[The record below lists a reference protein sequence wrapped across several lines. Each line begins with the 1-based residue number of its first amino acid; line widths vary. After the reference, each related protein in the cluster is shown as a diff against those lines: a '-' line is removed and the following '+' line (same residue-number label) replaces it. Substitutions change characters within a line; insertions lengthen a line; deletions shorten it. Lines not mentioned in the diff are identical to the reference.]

1 MDRQN
6 VTQEDEGKRVVNFQG
21 DKIGVVKQ
29 VDDGTAHVDP
39 DPGITDQIR
48 SKLGWNDAD
57 QSDYMLQEDR
67 ISTVT
72 DDEIRLKDNI

>member
-1 MDRQN
+1 MDREN
-6 VTQEDEGKRVVNFQG
+6 VTHEDEGKRVINFQG
-21 DKIGVVKQ
+21 DEIGVVKE
-29 VDDGTAHVDP
+29 VNNGTAHVDP

-57 QSDYMLQEDR
+57 QSDYMLQNDR